1 MTIRSTPALLLAAA
15 LTVPGIA
22 SAGVSIEGFY
32 GLTRPPAADFT
43 ASVSGAANNPDLIKS
58 SLQIAGGDLLLHLG
72 IFELGAIADTSFKSG
87 SASQTAIGA
96 LLGIGGDYR
105 KVLRLEALGEIG
117 GQRYGN
123 FLENPDIV
131 TSSSTAEWF
140 AYVGLRPG
148 IAYRIPVGQTGTT
161 GVLVGL
167 WGYVRWDLTTA
178 NVPMT
183 VRSASGTA
191 PANMELG
198 GTTIG
203 AVARIGLDF

>member
-1 MTIRSTPALLLAAA
+1 MTVRVTPALLLAAA
-15 LTVPGIA
+15 MAVPATA
-22 SAGVSIEGFY
+22 SAAVSIEGFY
-32 GLTRPPAADFT
+32 GITRPPSADFT
-43 ASVSGAANNPDLIKS
+43 ASVSGAANDPDLIKS
-58 SLQIAGGDLLLHLG
+58 SLQIAGGNLILHLG
-72 IFELGAIADTSFKSG
+72 ILELGAIADTSWKSG

-96 LLGIGGDYR
+96 LAGIGGDYR

-131 TSSSTAEWF
+131 TASSNNQWF

-148 IAYRIPVGQTGTT
+148 IAYRIPVGETGST

-167 WGYVRWDLTTA
+167 WAYVRWDLTTA

-203 AVARIGLDF
+203 AVARLGLDF